1 MAGSSR
7 SRRTGSERGGTPRS
21 RNSKRPFA
29 RASGR
34 RTPAVVAVRDVD
46 WITYFAKGRPERS
59 LAGVVLDAGALDG
72 IDLGAERTNRVQITA
87 TSDEALS
94 VEDMPHLVEFLDVAA
109 RALGRC
115 AAGPSKWTA
124 LVLTVRAESG
134 SIGAIL
140 IDDGDALA
148 RSGAL
153 VMLSLTSLEEQAAER
168 PWADEDPEG
177 FERADRALRER
188 VRRAISRAAGT
199 EPARSRIAALGSR
212 TPFAILIDPIGEMD
226 PADFVPMIVS

>member
-1 MAGSSR
+1 VRLDWCGGAFGNPGAPR
-7 SRRTGSERGGTPRS
+7 GTPDLNGFLARALGERG
-21 RNSKRPFA
+21 
-29 RASGR
+29 
-34 RTPAVVAVRDVD
+34 PAAVIVPCMD
-46 WITYFAKGRPERS
+46 WTTYFAKGRPERS
-59 LAGVVLDAGALDG
+59 LAGVVLDAESLDG
-72 IDLGAERTNRVQITA
+72 IDIGAERTNRVQVTA

-94 VEDMPHLVEFLDVAA
+94 DEDMPHLVEFLDVAA

-134 SIGAIL
+134 SIGAFL
-140 IDDGDALA
+140 IDEGDALA

-177 FERADRALRER
+177 FERANRALQER
-188 VRRAISRAAGT
+188 VRSAFSRAADT
-199 EPARSRIAALGSR
+199 EPAHSSIAALRAR
-212 TPFAILIDPIGEMD
+212 TPVAILIDPVGEVE
-226 PADFVPMIVS
+226 PADFVPLHAD

>member
-1 MAGSSR
+1 M
-7 SRRTGSERGGTPRS
+7 
-21 RNSKRPFA
+21 
-29 RASGR
+29 
-34 RTPAVVAVRDVD
+34 D
-46 WITYFAKGRPERS
+46 WTTYFAKGRPERS
-59 LAGVVLDAGALDG
+59 LAGVVLDAESLDG
-72 IDLGAERTNRVQITA
+72 IDIAAERTNRVQITA

-94 VEDMPHLVEFLDVAA
+94 DEDMPRLVEFLDVAA

-134 SIGAIL
+134 SIGAFL
-140 IDDGDALA
+140 IDEGDALA

-177 FERADRALRER
+177 FERANRALQER
-188 VRRAISRAAGT
+188 VQSEISRAAGT
-199 EPARSRIAALGSR
+199 EPARSSIAALRSR
-212 TPFAILIDPIGEMD
+212 TPVAILIDPVGEVD
-226 PADFVPMIVS
+226 PADFIPMIVP